1 MIVLTVVL
9 FWLLTDDAFR
19 VSEAD
24 VRFEGLRHADEAAVR
39 EHLAGLDRSPNVFRV
54 RASEIVADLQALP
67 EVVTARATVTLP
79 AGVSVAIDEREPVF
93 AWSDGEVSWLV
104 DGSGMLF
111 APGPAPPGASAP
123 ESAGSAEV
131 AEVAEAVDPA
141 EPVGQVEPV
150 DQVRPLGQTILD
162 LPVVEDERLVAE
174 PPTIGSLL
182 PAIDVRVMR
191 QLLALTPAL
200 LGSRSGA
207 LQLRVD
213 QHDGYVL
220 HSDRGWQAV
229 FGHYTPTLQP
239 PEVVPRQ
246 VQCLRWL
253 LASQERQLERVRLAV
268 SDEACGTFTEFGR
281 QG

>member
-9 FWLLTDDAFR
+9 FWLLTDDSFR
-19 VSEAD
+19 VTEAD
-24 VRFEGLRHADEAAVR
+24 VRFEGLGHADEAAVR
-39 EHLAGLDRSPNVFRV
+39 EHLVGLDRSPNVFRV
-54 RASEIVADLQALP
+54 RSSEIVADLQALP
-67 EVVTARATVTLP
+67 EVVAAVATVTLP
-79 AGVSVAIDEREPVF
+79 SSVSVYVDEREPIF
-93 AWSDGEVSWLV
+93 AWSDGETSWLV
-104 DGSGMLF
+104 DRDGMLF
-111 APGPAPPGASAP
+111 APGPSPAAAAAP
-123 ESAGSAEV
+123 EPSGSAEPIDQ
-131 AEVAEAVDPA
+131 AV
-141 EPVGQVEPV
+141 
-150 DQVRPLGQTILD
+150 LD

-191 QLLALTPAL
+191 QLLALTPEL
-200 LGSRSGA
+200 LGSRA
-207 LQLRVD
+207 ETLQLRVD
-213 QHDGYVL
+213 QRDGYVL